1 MNSNAGVFL
10 SLNLIQFGFMA
21 NRQSRSYNENRM
33 KREKKHRLTY
43 IIYNADYISITFFG
57 VNFDFF
63 FILTDFK

>member
-1 MNSNAGVFL
+1 MR
-10 SLNLIQFGFMA
+10 I
-21 NRQSRSYNENRM
+21 EW
-33 KREKKHRLTY
+33 RERKNRLTY